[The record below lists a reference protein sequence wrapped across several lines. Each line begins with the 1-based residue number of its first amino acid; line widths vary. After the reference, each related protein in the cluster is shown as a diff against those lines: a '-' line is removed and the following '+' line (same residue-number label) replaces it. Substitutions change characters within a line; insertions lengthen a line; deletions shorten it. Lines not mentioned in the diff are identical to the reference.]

1 MKDAIASVINE
12 ECYGMQYAEWA
23 WGPHD
28 FHYNRLRGLVGY
40 RNPDDP
46 RVNKTLIIRQ

>member
-1 MKDAIASVINE
+1 MRMKDAIGTVIME
-12 ECYGMQYAEWA
+12 EVYGNQYAEWA

-28 FHYNRLRGLVGY
+28 FHYNRLRGITGY

-46 RVNKTLIIRQ
+46 RVKCQIS

>member
-1 MKDAIASVINE
+1 MKNDEITRMRMRDAIGTVILE

-28 FHYNRLRGLVGY
+28 FHYNRLRGM
-40 RNPDDP
+40 
-46 RVNKTLIIRQ
+46 